1 MRIHN
6 FLPIAAMA
14 ILLVMTASAADVAG
28 TWKATS
34 ETPNGSFETTF
45 VFKVDGE
52 KLTGTT
58 SNQMSGELP
67 ISDGKIDGDNL
78 SFRVTANFNGN
89 EFKLNYKGKVAGNE
103 IKLTLSLPQRDRT
116 FELIAKRVSRIGWF
130 R

>member
-1 MRIHN
+1 MKW
-6 FLPIAAMA
+6 LLVPIALFA
-14 ILLVMTASAADVAG
+14 ITASAADVAG

-58 SNQMSGELP
+58 SNQRSGELP

-78 SFRVTANFNGN
+78 V
-89 EFKLNYKGKVAGNE
+89 
-103 IKLTLSLPQRDRT
+103 SLR
-116 FELIAKRVSRIGWF
+116 S
-130 R
+130 